1 MLILSSG
8 LAALFNLYST
18 CAGADDTITMEHEL
32 PRSSPSRHLASAQ
45 APPASASVTLS
56 QKLRSF
62 LAQRAEVA
70 ARVRGRRMTPATLLL
85 RSFRDVDVGNKNEC
99 SFDDFC
105 KCIDSTV
112 PWPNV
117 QELWE
122 LWNGFFD
129 CFCSEHMIRSRS
141 CSSMRYLLFICHHCG
156 QDGLTIA
163 DISSISHE
171 TQMQLSTLSSL
182 CVHKNE
188 ECPALT
194 TALEVRSGTAV
205 HSACP
210 EALPVV
216 PRIVAEGLRNIV
228 SALLSSS
235 ITAAFD
241 RCRSFAVVKSSR
253 IIMSSVRFLQAIADQ
268 HLKGEGS
275 VSVLLFALL
284 LNEADVHDSG
294 TVPYEQLCRFIR
306 AFQVTLALKD
316 QTCQALA
323 QYFSSAEGSVDGFG
337 KPVRDSTP
345 IHYRKLLAHLRGAI
359 PSLRQQKLEQLF
371 HVLDRGNKGFLS
383 VEDVSAALQYSMVS
397 ADAIRNL
404 GHASAMLECSK
415 TLIDTIAAVSSRT
428 QAGNPNSVCLAA
440 FVEFYHTLSISIS
453 RNPVFYAVL
462 YKMWER
468 GLENPG
474 DLLDTG
480 NMNFRPSKVFDAA
493 KAATRRSDALV
504 EDHALVSPFKQLLTD
519 TDAPCNVRVA
529 SPSTL
534 LANQGSFI
542 ASPEGFV
549 SRLQSP
555 KLMDESN
562 FSSRKG
568 NPAVTAFDGAAGVS
582 SASSTNFRM
591 YSHLNRS
598 SNHLPVQYDPEI
610 DGFGTIRRKFVGFS
624 GDPLLAMVSA
634 KNAVEANTEPDKLV
648 SPACAGIF
656 ARVRG
661 LLRQE
666 HATNKYKSSHHSS
679 LDSMKFVSRWNNFIW
694 IAANVVIGDARS
706 TMTSGPTMDKAE
718 SSRGIQGTVTV
729 EKFSM
734 AMNELS
740 IYLTA
745 TELALL
751 GQEYQSSKPG
761 CLKYPRILKGLVS
774 LTGQNRDDKK
784 RVLWQGI
791 ENVSGF
797 RGRVPLSNVFKAI
810 NVAGHPLVANHIC
823 DEGNFEVLA
832 HRVATL
838 TELLGT
844 MADTLLRLFLISAA
858 IVDADN
864 VVLSPQTSTPQ
875 LLPVSFLH

>member
-1 MLILSSG
+1 
-8 LAALFNLYST
+8 
-18 CAGADDTITMEHEL
+18 
-32 PRSSPSRHLASAQ
+32 
-45 APPASASVTLS
+45 
-56 QKLRSF
+56 
-62 LAQRAEVA
+62 
-70 ARVRGRRMTPATLLL
+70 MTPGTLLL

-129 CFCSEHMIRSRS
+129 CFCSEHMIQSRS

-171 TQMQLSTLSSL
+171 TQMQLSTLSSPT
-182 CVHKNE
+182 VQKNE
-188 ECPALT
+188 ACSAT
-194 TALEVRSGTAV
+194 MAALEVSSSTA
-205 HSACP
+205 ACL
-210 EALPVV
+210 EALPPL
-216 PRIVAEGLRNIV
+216 PRVVAEGLRIIM

-235 ITAAFD
+235 YAAAFD

-253 IIMSSVRFLQAIADQ
+253 IIMSSAWFLQAIADQ

-275 VSVLLFALL
+275 VNVLLFALL
-284 LNEADVHDSG
+284 LNEADVHHSG
-294 TVPYEQLCRFIR
+294 TVPFEQLCQFMR

-316 QTCQALA
+316 QTSQALA
-323 QYFSSAEGSVDGFG
+323 QYFSSADGSVDGFG
-337 KPVRDSTP
+337 KPVQDSTP
-345 IHYRKLLAHLRGAI
+345 IHYRNMLAHLRGAI
-359 PSLRQQKLEQLF
+359 PSLRQQKLQQLF
-371 HVLDRGNKGFLS
+371 HVLDRGNKGFIT
-383 VEDVSAALQYSMVS
+383 VADVSAALQYSMVS
-397 ADAIRNL
+397 ADAIRNH
-404 GHASAMLECSK
+404 GHASAMLECSN
-415 TLIDTIAAVSSRT
+415 TLIDSIAAVCSKT
-428 QAGNPNSVCLAA
+428 QAEKYPKSVCITE

-453 RNPVFYAVL
+453 RNPVFFAVL

-493 KAATRRSDALV
+493 TATAQRCDARG
-504 EDHALVSPFKQLLTD
+504 EDHAPVSPFKQLLTD
-519 TDAPCNVRVA
+519 TDAPCNFRVA
-529 SPSTL
+529 ESPSKQ

-542 ASPEGFV
+542 PASPDGFI

-582 SASSTNFRM
+582 SASGTNYRM

-610 DGFGTIRRKFVGFS
+610 DGFSTIRRKLVGIS
-624 GDPLLAMVSA
+624 GDPSLAMQSGKNGVEGSA
-634 KNAVEANTEPDKLV
+634 DPDPLH
-648 SPACAGIF
+648 STACAGIF

-706 TMTSGPTMDKAE
+706 AVMSGASTDKAE

-729 EKFSM
+729 ERFSI

-740 IYLTA
+740 IYLTD

-751 GQEYQSSKPG
+751 GREFQSGQPG

-774 LTGQNRDDKK
+774 LSSQYRDNKK
-784 RVLWQGI
+784 RLLWQGI
-791 ENVSGF
+791 ETVSGF

-823 DEGNFEVLA
+823 DEGTFEALL
-832 HRVATL
+832 HRVAT
-838 TELLGT
+838 
-844 MADTLLRLFLISAA
+844 
-858 IVDADN
+858 
-864 VVLSPQTSTPQ
+864 
-875 LLPVSFLH
+875 H